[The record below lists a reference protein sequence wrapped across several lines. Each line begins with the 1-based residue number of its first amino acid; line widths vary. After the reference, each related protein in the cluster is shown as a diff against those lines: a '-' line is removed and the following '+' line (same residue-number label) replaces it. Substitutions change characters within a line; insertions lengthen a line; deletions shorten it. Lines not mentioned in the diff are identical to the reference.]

1 QKYHALPFGGT
12 AFQLFPKRSKDCIPH
27 VQLQILV
34 CCGIAVGQHMKPH
47 HAIGNAPLDICR
59 INPRPEDTDQNA
71 PHKGCHP
78 IFPLFFPK
86 GLHTQSPQ
94 NQCFH
99 ALPPFFSFDGKSITL
114 FLEFYTF
121 FFIGYVP
128 YPAISLHSSPKP
140 ANPAS
145 FRLLL
150 PSPAPVAD

>member
-1 QKYHALPFGGT
+1 MAKSL
-12 AFQLFPKRSKDCIPH
+12 KK
-27 VQLQILV
+27 VW
-34 CCGIAVGQHMKPH
+34 KK
-47 HAIGNAPLDICR
+47 AIGTFPRWTMTKWPNR

-150 PSPAPVAD
+150 PSPAPVADILPKDQTHPRRWFLSLFLLYFPNLFL